1 MTRRRRRR
9 RLCPEIFRVPGDVLP
24 NAQTVIRRRKIRTP
38 TGPFARFKAGTFCA
52 KRRLRSYAGCNIY
65 ERKRESVC
73 VWERERERKG
83 RGRENRTLSFS
94 QNFRVLSLTS
104 SDYLSRLL
112 PKLFFFPSFLVVAWN
127 LNFQYFDLDGI
138 CWKLQGKKKSAIH

>member
-38 TGPFARFKAGTFCA
+38 TGPFARFKAGTFYA

-73 VWERERERKG
+73 EREREREKG
-83 RGRENRTLSFS
+83 EREGKQDFELLSEFS
-94 QNFRVLSLTS
+94 STFVDVLRLPLAIITEIILLSLFS
-104 SDYLSRLL
+104 RCCVKSEFSIFRSRWYLLKTTR
-112 PKLFFFPSFLVVAWN
+112 
-127 LNFQYFDLDGI
+127 
-138 CWKLQGKKKSAIH
+138 